1 MHDQPIV
8 VVGDAL
14 IDLIREGGEET
25 PFVGGA
31 ALNVAV
37 GLAILGHRVQ
47 LVAMVGDDAHGARIR
62 AELDAHGVELIATVG
77 PSGSSVAVSERVD
90 GEPRYTFNEA
100 AWDRRVRIGA
110 AERAALD
117 AASLVVVSCFPYDDH
132 AQADELLAAVRDP
145 RERLLVDPN
154 PRAGMLHDAARFRDG
169 FARAAAESL
178 LVKIGDD
185 DTALLGLGTLADARA
200 ALHGAGSR
208 IVLATEGARGASVQL
223 EGGEVV
229 AAGIAPDP
237 RPIVDT
243 PRRTRSPDGERRA
256 PPRRARRCCARAWR
270 SPRPPAASTARCCGC
285 RRPEALALALALL
298 TVLSPGA
305 FSG

>member
-25 PFVGGA
+25 AFVGGA

-47 LVAMVGDDAHGARIR
+47 LVAMVGDDEHGSRIR
-62 AELDAHGVELIATVG
+62 AELDAHGVELIATAG
-77 PSGSSVAVSERVD
+77 PSGTSVAVSERED
-90 GEPRYTFNEA
+90 GEPRYSFNEA
-100 AWDRRVRIGA
+100 AWNRRVRIGE

-154 PRAGMLHDAARFRDG
+154 PRAGMLHDAARFRAG

-185 DTALLGLGTLADARA
+185 DTALLGMGALADARA
-200 ALHGAGSR
+200 QLHDAGSR
-208 IVLATEGARGASVQL
+208 LVLATEGARGASVQL

-237 RPIVDT
+237 RPVVDT
-243 PRRTRSPDGERRA
+243 M
-256 PPRRARRCCARAWR
+256 
-270 SPRPPAASTARCCGC
+270 
-285 RRPEALALALALL
+285 
-298 TVLSPGA
+298 GA
-305 FSG
+305 GDACL

>member
-14 IDLIREGGEET
+14 IDLIREGGQET
-25 PFVGGA
+25 AFVGGA

-47 LVAMVGDDAHGARIR
+47 LVAMVGDDEHGGRIR
-62 AELDAHGVELIATVG
+62 AELDEHGVELIATVG
-77 PSGSSVAVSERVD
+77 PSGTSVAVSERED
-90 GEPRYTFNEA
+90 GEPRYSFNEA
-100 AWDRRVRIGA
+100 AWNRRVRIGE

-154 PRAGMLHDAARFRDG
+154 PRAGMLHDAARFRAG

-185 DTALLGLGTLADARA
+185 DTALLGLGALADARA
-200 ALHGAGSR
+200 ELHATGSR
-208 IVLATEGARGASVQL
+208 LVLATEGPRGASVQL
-223 EGGEVV
+223 EGGAVV

-243 PRRTRSPDGERRA
+243 M
-256 PPRRARRCCARAWR
+256 
-270 SPRPPAASTARCCGC
+270 
-285 RRPEALALALALL
+285 
-298 TVLSPGA
+298 GA
-305 FSG
+305 G